1 MKKYIFLLLICALL
15 LAGCATKRKSDVSEN
30 FYLYEKNE
38 NVYHVYIKS
47 YEKEYHRT
55 FPKVLLQDIM
65 YNGNWSDYE
74 DFEGL
79 FLYEYEDYEKYC
91 ERFHLEKK
99 YDDKNSKYI
108 IASGLWSNYVDERLV
123 DVIIENNKATLYIME
138 ESEESYVSTTADID
152 GCSFI
157 IPVNKE
163 IETVD
168 YINVYTMEYLKEKLN
183 PDYHNYNEYTTVDK
197 PVIYLYPEN
206 EMKVSVK
213 LDYNGQ
219 LTTTYPKYHDGWT
232 VLAKPDGTLTDDKG
246 QTYNYLYWEGVNN
259 IEYDFSEGFC
269 VKGED
274 TAEFLE
280 ISLEKLGLNR
290 KEANEFIVYWL
301 PKMENNEYNII
312 SFQTDVYTDNAELD
326 ILPKPDTV
334 IRVFMAYYPSDK
346 EIAVNE
352 QNLSSEDRNGF
363 VVVEWGGCEVNR

>member
-1 MKKYIFLLLICALL
+1 MKKYLFLLLICALL

-38 NVYHVYIKS
+38 NVFHVYIKS
-47 YEKEYHRT
+47 YEKEHQK
-55 FPKVLLQDIM
+55 FVPEVMIQDIVD
-65 YNGNWSDYE
+65 NRNWSDYE
-74 DFEGL
+74 GFEGL
-79 FLYEYEDYEKYC
+79 FLYEYEGYEKYC
-91 ERFHLEKK
+91 EKFQIEKK

-108 IASGLWSNYVDERLV
+108 IASGLTSGWYLEDELV
-123 DVIIENNKATLYIME
+123 DVVINNNQATVYIME
-138 ESEESYVSTTADID
+138 ESYGITTADVN
-152 GCSFI
+152 GYSYI

-168 YINVYTMEYLKEKLN
+168 YIKVYTMEYLKEKLN
-183 PDYHNYNEYTTVDK
+183 PDYHNYNEDATVEK

-206 EMKVSVK
+206 EMKVSIK

-219 LTTTYPKYHDGWT
+219 LTTTYPKYHDGWS

-280 ISLEKLGLNR
+280 ISLEQLGLNR

-346 EIAVNE
+346 EIAINE